1 VDRSDRTDSN
11 DDHVTTTLYGFVH
24 APGMDQPERDR
35 VSTDAVRAPLLRDGL
50 GEADDGCFRGGVIGL
65 ADVAVQAGGGG
76 DVDYG
81 PVFAVFR
88 LGVRVRV
95 IGRGVGEWK
104 GGENTL

>member
-1 VDRSDRTDSN
+1 
-11 DDHVTTTLYGFVH
+11 
-24 APGMDQPERDR
+24 MDQPERDR
-35 VSTDAVRAPLLRDGL
+35 VSAYAVRAPLLRDGL
-50 GEADDGCFRGGVIGL
+50 GEADDGCFRGGVVGL